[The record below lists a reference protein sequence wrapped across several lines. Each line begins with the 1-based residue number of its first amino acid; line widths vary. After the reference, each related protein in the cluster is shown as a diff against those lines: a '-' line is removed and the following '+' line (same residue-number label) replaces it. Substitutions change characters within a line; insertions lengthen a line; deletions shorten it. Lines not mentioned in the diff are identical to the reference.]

1 MEHAR
6 DEEAEKAAEGSAG
19 ESLPVGLEEFFHL
32 ALSRLGARPSGEGR
46 DFSLRDPAPKNHAQE
61 KAGSLRSK

>member
-19 ESLPVGLEEFFHL
+19 ESLPVGLEELFHL
-32 ALSRLGARPSGEGR
+32 SWAVLGAGPLGAQR
-46 DFSLRDPAPKNHAQE
+46 DFSLRDPAYKNRAQE